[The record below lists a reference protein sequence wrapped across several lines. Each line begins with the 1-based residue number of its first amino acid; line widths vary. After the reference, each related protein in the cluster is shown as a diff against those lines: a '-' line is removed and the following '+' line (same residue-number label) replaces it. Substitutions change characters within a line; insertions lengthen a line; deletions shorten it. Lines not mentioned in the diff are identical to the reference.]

1 MGTHYIYIPVPGW
14 SGLHNETISEKGME
28 LNIDTWLDPICTTQ
42 DQNLC
47 SASSVTEGQQNDTH
61 GSMPLNTSV
70 SGNWSSFWKQMLDGL
85 HTAEPVVGLQGQL

>member
-1 MGTHYIYIPVPGW
+1 
-14 SGLHNETISEKGME
+14 ME
-28 LNIDTWLDPICTTQ
+28 LNIDTWLDPICMTQ

-70 SGNWSSFWKQMLDGL
+70 SGNWSSFWKQMLGRLMVCTLQSRCWDCKGSCDLWMPGL
-85 HTAEPVVGLQGQL
+85 VPWGFRQVPTQNH